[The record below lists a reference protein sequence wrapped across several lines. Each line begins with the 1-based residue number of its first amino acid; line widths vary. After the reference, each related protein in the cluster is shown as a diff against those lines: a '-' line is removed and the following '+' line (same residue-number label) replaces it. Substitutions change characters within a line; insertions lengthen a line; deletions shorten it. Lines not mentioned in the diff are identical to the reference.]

1 MQSQGTRYGG
11 AEDIGSTGDNHRLSG
26 LLSLQDGDDAD
37 RRLSVVLQLLSLRD
51 GLEAQTRR
59 LLRILLLRDRALSDG
74 AIRHLR
80 AINIAT
86 SIGPS
91 VHIVGEVRS
100 DDDLLIEG
108 RIEGRIYVGQARS
121 WLLACLLIPGI
132 KNGLQFL

>member
-1 MQSQGTRYGG
+1 M
-11 AEDIGSTGDNHRLSG
+11 
-26 LLSLQDGDDAD
+26 
-37 RRLSVVLQLLSLRD
+37 
-51 GLEAQTRR
+51 
-59 LLRILLLRDRALSDG
+59 
-74 AIRHLR
+74 
-80 AINIAT
+80 T

-108 RIEGRIYVGQARS
+108 RIYVGQPRS

>member
-1 MQSQGTRYGG
+1 M
-11 AEDIGSTGDNHRLSG
+11 
-26 LLSLQDGDDAD
+26 
-37 RRLSVVLQLLSLRD
+37 
-51 GLEAQTRR
+51 
-59 LLRILLLRDRALSDG
+59 
-74 AIRHLR
+74 
-80 AINIAT
+80 T